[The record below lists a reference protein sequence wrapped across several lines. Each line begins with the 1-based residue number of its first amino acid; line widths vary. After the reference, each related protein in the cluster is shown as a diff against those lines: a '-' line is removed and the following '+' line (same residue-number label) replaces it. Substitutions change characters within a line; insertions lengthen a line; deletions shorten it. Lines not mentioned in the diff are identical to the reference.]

1 MHVVKVG
8 FVCPLRTPLRLNCIA
23 AATSTDWSKTS
34 VLFRV
39 LTLKKSRWNLSQA
52 LKKQLRSTVLA
63 VSHLFIGQKV
73 DKASAGRL
81 SNEDEETSSS
91 LSKKSN
97 ASLFPSGR
105 PPLHGQLADNVPLG
119 S

>member
-73 DKASAGRL
+73 DKASVFGIQADKKQGLFCRVAGT
-81 SNEDEETSSS
+81 EER
-91 LSKKSN
+91 KDIWM
-97 ASLFPSGR
+97 A
-105 PPLHGQLADNVPLG
+105 
-119 S
+119 